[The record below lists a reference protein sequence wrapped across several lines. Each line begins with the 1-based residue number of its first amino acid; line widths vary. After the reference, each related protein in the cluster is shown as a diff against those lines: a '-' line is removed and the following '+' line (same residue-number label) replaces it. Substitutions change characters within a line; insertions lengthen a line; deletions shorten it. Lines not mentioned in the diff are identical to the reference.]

1 MTSVHASTIAAIAA
15 ALKKNK
21 SFFIAGHVKPD
32 GDTIGT
38 GLALA
43 SLLKRMGKKASVYS
57 RDPIP
62 DNLLFMPGIEHI
74 TITQNVTKKFDC
86 AVILECADFERMGN
100 LIKPAQVATILNID
114 HHAHFNHYGNVNYID
129 PTASSSAEQV
139 FNLFT
144 HLKQLP
150 TPAEATCLY
159 VGLVTD
165 TGKFQHSNT
174 TPSALRMAA
183 CLLEA
188 GVKPPI
194 VYDQL
199 YATQPLSAL
208 KLLSASLA
216 SLSLHAD
223 GRIATIAITHQT
235 YRQTG
240 SNATETEGIIN
251 YAMMVPGVQAAVM
264 FRETDDAASV
274 KVSLRSKGAFDVNK
288 VANGF
293 GGGGHKNAAGCSYR
307 GTIDEAR
314 SALVEHIAKLL

>member
-15 ALKKNK
+15 ALKKHK

-43 SLLKRMGKKASVYS
+43 SLLKRMGKKASVFS

-62 DNLLFMPGIEHI
+62 ENLLFMPGIEHI
-74 TITQNVTKKFDC
+74 TITPRVEKEFDC

-100 LIKPAQVATILNID
+100 LIKPEQVTTILNID
-114 HHAHFNHYGNVNYID
+114 HHAHFNHYGSVNYID

-139 FNLFT
+139 FNVFT
-144 HLKQLP
+144 HFKELP

-183 CLLEA
+183 SLLEA
-188 GVKPPI
+188 GVKPPVI
-194 VYDQL
+194 YDLL

-208 KLLSASLA
+208 RLLGAA
-216 SLSLHAD
+216 LSTLTLHAE
-223 GRIATIAITHQT
+223 GRIATITVTHET

-240 SNATETEGIIN
+240 SGATETEGIIN

-264 FRETDDAASV
+264 FRETDDPSSV
-274 KVSLRSKGAFDVNK
+274 KVSLRSKGSFDVNK

-307 GTIDEAR
+307 GTVDEAR
-314 SALVEHIAKLL
+314 AALVAHIATLL